1 MKNNASRKILIV
13 DDESEMRVAL
23 ETTLRREDYQL
34 VCAEDGKQA
43 LEQFEGQEFDLVL
56 TDVRMPKL
64 SGLELLRAVK
74 ERSPKTPV
82 VMMTAYGTIDNAV
95 EAMKEGAFD
104 YLIKG
109 SGFSADVL
117 VSTVKR
123 AFLNPQD
130 YVPPARPTG
139 IIDKTNSV
147 ATKQIV
153 TQNEEMKKLL
163 KFAESVAFSKSTVL
177 IMGETGT
184 GKELFARYIHQC
196 SPRADK
202 PFMAVNCAALPE
214 GLLESELFGHEK
226 GSFTGATE
234 NKEGKFQLAHQSSL
248 LLDEVTEMSLPLQAK
263 LLRVLQEHEV
273 DKVGGR
279 APIPVDVRVIATT
292 NRDIRRRIQDQE
304 FREDLYYRLNVFP
317 IHVPPLKD
325 RKDDIAALTD
335 RFISNYAS
343 SEGKAVRAISDEGLE
358 LLVSYDWPGNVRQL
372 ENAIFRGV
380 VLCDGDVLNIG
391 DFPHI
396 AQAQGVASPQSG
408 QVAVAELPAD
418 VILTSN
424 EDGRGR
430 ELKEI
435 ESDAIRLGLERC
447 KGQMSEAARQ
457 LGIGRSTLYRKVRQY
472 GLDEYSVD

>member
-1 MKNNASRKILIV
+1 MRISMKNNDSKKILIV

-23 ETTLRREDYQL
+23 ETTLQRENYQL
-34 VCAEDGKQA
+34 VLAEDGKQA
-43 LEQFEGQEFDLVL
+43 LDQFENHTFDLVL

-64 SGLELLRAVK
+64 NGLELLREVK
-74 ERSPKTPV
+74 ERSPETPV
-82 VMMTAYGTIDNAV
+82 IMMTAYGSIDNAV

-123 AFLNPQD
+123 AFLNPQA
-130 YVPPARPTG
+130 YVPPARPSG
-139 IIDKTNSV
+139 LIEKADSSV
-147 ATKQIV
+147 TKRIV
-153 TQNEEMKKLL
+153 TQDEGMKKLL
-163 KFAESVAFSKSTVL
+163 KFAENVAYSKSTVL

-234 NKEGKFQLAHQSSL
+234 NKEGKFELAHQGSL

-273 DKVGGR
+273 DKVGGK

-292 NRDIRRRIQDQE
+292 NRDIRRRIEDQQ
-304 FREDLYYRLNVFP
+304 FREDLYYRLNV
-317 IHVPPLKD
+317 VPLNLIPLRE
-325 RKDDIAALTD
+325 RKDDIPILAEYFMNQFCQENSRTPVKIDLAT
-335 RFISNYAS
+335 ST
-343 SEGKAVRAISDEGLE
+343 
-358 LLVSYDWPGNVRQL
+358 LLKKYRWPGN
-372 ENAIFRGV
+372 I
-380 VLCDGDVLNIG
+380 
-391 DFPHI
+391 
-396 AQAQGVASPQSG
+396 
-408 QVAVAELPAD
+408 
-418 VILTSN
+418 
-424 EDGRGR
+424 R
-430 ELKEI
+430 ELGNIVERSCLMCQGDTLLPQHLFFDDEPLSSGGKAAVPKLTGTIYDMEKELI
-435 ESDAIRLGLERC
+435 QQTLVEFDGN
-447 KGQMSEAARQ
+447 KTKAADS
-457 LGIGRSTLYRKVRQY
+457 LGISIRTLRNKLNEY
-472 GLDEYSVD
+472 GKE

>member
-1 MKNNASRKILIV
+1 MKNNTSKKILIV

-23 ETTLRREDYQL
+23 ETTLQRENYQL

-43 LEQFEGQEFDLVL
+43 LEQFDNNVFDLVL

-64 SGLELLRAVK
+64 NGLELLREVK
-74 ERSPKTPV
+74 ERSPHTPV

-123 AFLNPQD
+123 AFLNPQEFI
-130 YVPPARPTG
+130 PPVRPSG
-139 IIDKTNSV
+139 VVDKTGSSG
-147 ATKQIV
+147 KRIV
-153 TQNEEMKKLL
+153 TQDEEMKKLL
-163 KFAESVAFSKSTVL
+163 KLAENVAYSKSTVL

-196 SPRADK
+196 SPRSDK

-234 NKEGKFQLAHQSSL
+234 NKEGKFELAHQSSL

-273 DKVGGR
+273 DKVGGK

-304 FREDLYYRLNVFP
+304 FREDLYYRLNV
-317 IHVPPLKD
+317 VPLVLIPLRE
-325 RKDDIAALTD
+325 RKDDIPLLAEYFMNEFC
-335 RFISNYAS
+335 RENS
-343 SEGKAVRAISDEGLE
+343 RAPIKIDPATMV
-358 LLVSYDWPGNVRQL
+358 LLKKYRWPGNIRELGNIIERSCLMCQ
-372 ENAIFRGV
+372 
-380 VLCDGDVLNIG
+380 GDTL
-391 DFPHI
+391 
-396 AQAQGVASPQSG
+396 
-408 QVAVAELPAD
+408 LPAHLFFD
-418 VILTSN
+418 DEPLSPSKKDAAPKLSGTIY
-424 EDGRGR
+424 EMEK
-430 ELKEI
+430 ELI
-435 ESDAIRLGLERC
+435 QQTLEEFNGN
-447 KGQMSEAARQ
+447 KTKAADS
-457 LGIGRSTLYRKVRQY
+457 LGISIRTLRNK
-472 GLDEYSVD
+472 LNEYNEAEKE

>member
-1 MKNNASRKILIV
+1 MENNSSKKILIV
-13 DDESEMRVAL
+13 DDESEMRIAL
-23 ETTLRREDYQL
+23 ETTLKREDYQL

-43 LEQFEGQEFDLVL
+43 LDLFEDDAFDLVL

-74 ERSPKTPV
+74 ERSPKIPV

-130 YVPPARPTG
+130 YVPPARPLG
-139 IIDKTNSV
+139 LVDKADSIT
-147 ATKQIV
+147 AKKIV

-163 KFAESVAFSKSTVL
+163 KFAENVAYSKSSVL

-196 SPRADK
+196 SPRAGK
-202 PFMAVNCAALPE
+202 SFMAVNCAALPE

-234 NKEGKFQLAHQSSL
+234 NKEGKFQQAHQSSL
-248 LLDEVTEMSLPLQAK
+248 LLDEITEMGLPLQAK

-273 DKVGGR
+273 DKVGGK

-292 NRDIRRRIQDQE
+292 NSDIRRRIQNQE
-304 FREDLYYRLNVFP
+304 FREDLYYRLNV
-317 IHVPPLKD
+317 IPLNLIPLRE
-325 RKDDIAALTD
+325 RKDDIPLLAEHFMNQFCQENSRSPVKMDPATLALLKKY
-335 RFISNYAS
+335 S
-343 SEGKAVRAISDEGLE
+343 
-358 LLVSYDWPGNVRQL
+358 WPGN
-372 ENAIFRGV
+372 I
-380 VLCDGDVLNIG
+380 
-391 DFPHI
+391 
-396 AQAQGVASPQSG
+396 
-408 QVAVAELPAD
+408 
-418 VILTSN
+418 
-424 EDGRGR
+424 R
-430 ELKEI
+430 ELGNIIERTCLMCQGDTLLPSHLFFDDEPLSSGKNAAGARLTGTISEMEKELI
-435 ESDAIRLGLERC
+435 LQTLKECSDNKTKAAES
-447 KGQMSEAARQ
+447 
-457 LGIGRSTLYRKVRQY
+457 LGISIRTLRNK
-472 GLDEYSVD
+472 LNEYNEGE

>member
-1 MKNNASRKILIV
+1 MENNSSKKILIV
-13 DDESEMRVAL
+13 DDESEMRIAL
-23 ETTLRREDYQL
+23 ETTLKREDYQL

-43 LEQFEGQEFDLVL
+43 LDLFEDDAFDLVL

-74 ERSPKTPV
+74 ERSPKIPV

-130 YVPPARPTG
+130 YVPPVRPMG
-139 IIDKTNSV
+139 FIDKADSII
-147 ATKQIV
+147 TKKIV

-163 KFAESVAFSKSTVL
+163 KFAENVAYSKSTVL

-196 SPRADK
+196 SPRAGK
-202 PFMAVNCAALPE
+202 AFMAVNCAALPE

-234 NKEGKFQLAHQSSL
+234 NKEGKFQQAHQSSL
-248 LLDEVTEMSLPLQAK
+248 LLDEITEMGLPLQAK

-273 DKVGGR
+273 DKVGGK

-292 NRDIRRRIQDQE
+292 NSDVRRRIQDQE
-304 FREDLYYRLNVFP
+304 FREDLYYRLNV
-317 IHVPPLKD
+317 IPLNLIPLRE
-325 RKDDIAALTD
+325 RKDDIPILAEHFMNQFCQENSRSPVKMDPATL
-335 RFISNYAS
+335 
-343 SEGKAVRAISDEGLE
+343 GL
-358 LLVSYDWPGNVRQL
+358 LKKYSWPGNIRELGNIIERTCLMCQ
-372 ENAIFRGV
+372 
-380 VLCDGDVLNIG
+380 GDTL
-391 DFPHI
+391 
-396 AQAQGVASPQSG
+396 
-408 QVAVAELPAD
+408 LPAHLFFD
-418 VILTSN
+418 DEPLSSGKNAAGARLTGTISEMEKELILQT
-424 EDGRGR
+424 
-430 ELKEI
+430 LKEFSDNKTKAA
-435 ESDAIRLGLERC
+435 ES
-447 KGQMSEAARQ
+447 
-457 LGIGRSTLYRKVRQY
+457 LGISIRTLRNK
-472 GLDEYSVD
+472 LNEYNEGE